1 MAKELYEL
9 IDTFR
14 GMAQVEDIV
23 DTLKVSCFLRKLRL
37 RWFFRLLPPFAK
49 TVPLQNTFQT
59 HFQTRYRNNFLN
71 AKCPWRW
78 FKPPIM

>member
-23 DTLKVSCFLRKLRL
+23 DTLKVSCF
-37 RWFFRLLPPFAK
+37 
-49 TVPLQNTFQT
+49 
-59 HFQTRYRNNFLN
+59 
-71 AKCPWRW
+71 
-78 FKPPIM
+78 FKKITD